1 MAASIWNWRT
11 LHTKVIV
18 TESRVFNSVIFS
30 VHLQYLYLC
39 GTTAGKCCYGTGIWN
54 PSCSRSL
61 TPYWWSW
68 RRCLH
73 WEGPPLP
80 AWCSTRPPP
89 PAAAWTRALVDQIR
103 VGRAWTPSELKW
115 AGDSHNW
122 GPGDVR
128 TQLSAS
134 QHCTDQS
141 AEAQHWLWPSPAP
154 SPAFRRY
161 VTSQPW
167 SGHKY
172 SVRQMLWYSALR
184 SSSQPSRQVSHF
196 CLSPHL
202 FVYLNA
208 NLL

>member
-1 MAASIWNWRT
+1 M
-11 LHTKVIV
+11 
-18 TESRVFNSVIFS
+18 FNSVIFS
-30 VHLQYLYLC
+30 VHLQYLYLW

-54 PSCSRSL
+54 PSCSHSP

-103 VGRAWTPSELKW
+103 VGRAWTPSELKS
-115 AGDSHNW
+115 AGDSHDW

-154 SPAFRRY
+154 SLRHF
-161 VTSQPW
+161 
-167 SGHKY
+167 
-172 SVRQMLWYSALR
+172 SALIR
-184 SSSQPSRQVSHF
+184 SQVLSPTNVVILSSPLLLSAKSSSISLLPLTSPI
-196 CLSPHL
+196 CLL
-202 FVYLNA
+202 ECKFALKTTTYKK
-208 NLL
+208 

>member
-1 MAASIWNWRT
+1 M
-11 LHTKVIV
+11 
-18 TESRVFNSVIFS
+18 FIFCICIS
-30 VHLQYLYLC
+30 WS

-54 PSCSRSL
+54 PSCSRSP

-115 AGDSHNW
+115 AGDSHDW

-154 SPAFRRY
+154 SLRHF
-161 VTSQPW
+161 
-167 SGHKY
+167 
-172 SVRQMLWYSALR
+172 SALIR
-184 SSSQPSRQVSHF
+184 SQV
-196 CLSPHL
+196 LSPTNVVILKLSAPPLSQVVKYLTFASHL
-202 FVYLNA
+202 TYLFTWMQICSKNYYI
-208 NLL
+208 